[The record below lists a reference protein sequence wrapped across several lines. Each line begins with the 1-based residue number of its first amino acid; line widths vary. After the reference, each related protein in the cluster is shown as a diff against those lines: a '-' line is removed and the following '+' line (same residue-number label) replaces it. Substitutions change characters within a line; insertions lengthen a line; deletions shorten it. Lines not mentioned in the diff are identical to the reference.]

1 MPTKQELFEFI
12 KSWIDDLSRIR
23 TAYEKNEDY
32 KNMAL
37 EFINKH
43 YLFNEESVLFKPT
56 LTNKTI
62 FRNSVDDALSYF
74 IGGKYPEDTGFALKA
89 YESVNINET
98 NTIIEKDLIAIMG
111 ILDFKLVNSDESMKV
126 AFTFVL
132 KSFGSSLKI
141 KVHHSSLII

>member
-12 KSWIDDLSRIR
+12 KSWIDGLSMIR
-23 TAYEKNEDY
+23 SAYEKNEDY

-74 IGGKYPEDTGFALKA
+74 IGGKDNFFFGRKKKYNFWLLK
-89 YESVNINET
+89 T
-98 NTIIEKDLIAIMG
+98 
-111 ILDFKLVNSDESMKV
+111 
-126 AFTFVL
+126 
-132 KSFGSSLKI
+132 
-141 KVHHSSLII
+141 